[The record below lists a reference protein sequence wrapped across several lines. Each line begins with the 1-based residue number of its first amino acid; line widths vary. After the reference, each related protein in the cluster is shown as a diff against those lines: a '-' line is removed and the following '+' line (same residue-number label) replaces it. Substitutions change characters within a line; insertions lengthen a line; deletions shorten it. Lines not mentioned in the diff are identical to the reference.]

1 MMKKIYSLSVCF
13 CCALIALP
21 AQHNDCLPTRT
32 YTADE
37 LAFQSGERLTVIA
50 AYKWGLINMDVGEAT
65 FTLQDE
71 TFRGVH
77 YFFARGVAKTYKFW
91 DNFFEV
97 RDIYEGRFRVS
108 DLRPIYFHRDIK
120 EGGYKMK
127 NTYLFNFET
136 NEINATIQSQNNPMR
151 EYNLEGKPCT
161 FDIISLFYNSRNLDF
176 SGLTPGKT
184 FPISFAID
192 EKIYDL
198 YYRYVGVEEVKISK
212 QGTFRCLKFKA
223 SLVAGEVFTGKEEL
237 TIWITDD
244 KNRMPVMMESPVI
257 VGRVTIRLGQYA
269 NLKHPLTS
277 KIR

>member
-1 MMKKIYSLSVCF
+1 MIKEIYSLLICLCGIV
-13 CCALIALP
+13 IALP
-21 AQHNDCLPTRT
+21 AQTNGCLPTRT
-32 YTADE
+32 YTKDE
-37 LAFQSGERLTVIA
+37 LAFQTGERLTVIA
-50 AYKWGLINMDVGEAT
+50 TYRWGLINMDVGEAT

-77 YFFARGVAKTYKFW
+77 YFFARGLAKTYKFW
-91 DNFFEV
+91 DKFFEV
-97 RDIYEGRFRVS
+97 RDIYEGRFRIS
-108 DLRPIYFHRDIK
+108 DLRPIYFHRDIR

-127 NTYLFNFET
+127 NTYYFNLET
-136 NEINATIQSQNNPMR
+136 NEIDATIQSKDNPER
-151 EYNLEGKPCT
+151 KYTLEGRTCT

-184 FPISFAID
+184 FPISFVID
-192 EKIYDL
+192 EKIYNL

-244 KNRMPVMMESPVI
+244 KNRIPIMMETPVI
-257 VGRVTIRLGQYA
+257 VGRVTIRLGQYDT
-269 NLKHPLTS
+269 LKHPLTS
-277 KIR
+277 KIK